1 MRHKVIDE
9 RTIALMG
16 ELKREGA
23 SYRQIADRF
32 AVGLPTVYYAFN
44 GRKPA
49 RPARVEHPDRITVMS
64 AHNGGCSTTSGMMPV
79 TLPRLRCLDA
89 ANDNALPALAVA
101 A

>member
-1 MRHKVIDE
+1 MRQKVIDE

-32 AVGLPTVYYAFN
+32 AVGLPTVFYAFN
-44 GRKPA
+44 GRKPP
-49 RPARVEHPDRITVMS
+49 RPANDNHPDRVTRMV
-64 AHNGGCSTTSGMMPV
+64 AANGGCSTTSGMVPV
-79 TLPRLRCLDA
+79 TLVRVPTVDG
-89 ANDNALPALAVA
+89 PYEVA